1 VTHGHHGHHHTERLD
16 ARRAGNRRR
25 MEAALTINVVLLAG
39 TVVGGILAD
48 SLALLADAGHLASDV
63 GAIGIGLVAARLA
76 GVAPTPARTYGLQ
89 RSEVLGALANG
100 VLLLVVSVLI
110 VVEALT
116 RLGDP
121 PDVGGAGMLALG
133 LAGLAG
139 NVAATWVLA
148 AGEREDINLEGVL
161 RHSAADALSSVGV
174 VIAGALVLVAGW
186 NVADPIA
193 SLLIAALIEAGSWRL
208 LKEPVDVLMES
219 APAGTDVRAVGEAM
233 AAEPQVVEVHDLH
246 VWTVTSGFPALS
258 AHVVVDRGAGRD
270 DVLGH
275 MERMLEERFKIHHT
289 TLQVVECA
297 DPEDLIQLERRATTP
312 GRRGRN

>member
-1 VTHGHHGHHHTERLD
+1 MAV
-16 ARRAGNRRR
+16 
-25 MEAALTINVVLLAG
+25 ALAINVALFVATVAGGVLAG
-39 TVVGGILAD
+39 

-63 GAIGIGLVAARLA
+63 GAIAVGLVAARLA

-121 PDVGGAGMLALG
+121 PDVGGAGVLALG
-133 LAGLAG
+133 VVGLVG
-139 NVAATWVLA
+139 NAAATWVLA
-148 AGEREDINLEGVL
+148 AGEREDLNLEGVL
-161 RHSAADALSSVGV
+161 RHSAGDALSSLGV
-174 VIAGALVLVAGW
+174 VVAGALVLLAGW
-186 NVADPIA
+186 DAADPIA
-193 SLLIAALIEAGSWRL
+193 SIVIAALIAATSWRL
-208 LKEPVDVLMES
+208 LKEPVDVLLES

-258 AHVVVDRGAGRD
+258 AHVVVDRDAGRD
-270 DVLGH
+270 DVLAR
-275 MERMLEERFKIHHT
+275 MERMLEERFDINHT

-297 DPEDLIQLERRATTP
+297 DPDELIQLERRATP
-312 GRRGRN
+312 RDGP

>member
-1 VTHGHHGHHHTERLD
+1 MSL
-16 ARRAGNRRR
+16 
-25 MEAALTINVVLLAG
+25 ALAINVALFVA
-39 TVVGGILAD
+39 TVVGGVLAD

-63 GAIGIGLVAARLA
+63 GAIAVGLLAARLA

-121 PDVGGAGMLALG
+121 PGVDGVGVLVLG
-133 LAGLAG
+133 VIGLAG
-139 NVAATWVLA
+139 NAAATWVLA

-161 RHSAADALSSVGV
+161 RHSAGDALSSLGV
-174 VIAGALVLVAGW
+174 VVAGALVLIAGWDAADPVAG
-186 NVADPIA
+186 
-193 SLLIAALIEAGSWRL
+193 LLIAALIAASSWRL
-208 LKEPVDVLMES
+208 LKEPVDVLLES
-219 APAGTDVRAVGEAM
+219 APAGTDVRAVGQAM

-258 AHVVVDRGAGRD
+258 AHVVVDRGASRD
-270 DVLGH
+270 DVLAR
-275 MERMLEERFKIHHT
+275 MERMLAERFDIQHT

-297 DPEDLIQLERRATTP
+297 DPEELIQLQRRSSQ
-312 GRRGRN
+312 